1 MLSLHTVNTYSEQL
15 PASIISSC
23 DFLKYDVKAAGNS
36 ELGESAGVDAVI
48 GVEIE

>member
-1 MLSLHTVNTYSEQL
+1 MLRMHNLKESFEQL